1 MGILLMIIGLFNLI
15 SPQTGW
21 YLSYGWR
28 FKDAEPSDAAL
39 VMARIG
45 GGIAI
50 LIGVI
55 LLAGATG

>member
-15 SPQTGW
+15 SPRTGW

-55 LLAGATG
+55 LLFNP